1 MKRLTTRSLRSR
13 LTLRMVAIVAAAIAV
28 SCLLPVAVF
37 TSLDRHQSVIPD
49 PRDPIVVRDAVS
61 VTTNGQLQLVATE
74 SLNKLWHE
82 TPDVWI
88 FVHDDNGRSLFQH
101 GPNDV
106 VINEDAIA
114 AADAVMRAVLTDG
127 YVPMQSQLV
136 DTGHGQL
143 NIVVG
148 QGRQLPIW
156 QALTMATNNL
166 ALLVFIV
173 ISAALIIT
181 IPWMIRHEMRGLE
194 LSAKQADSIDANKR
208 GARLTNVGLPSEVIP
223 LVDAI
228 NAALERL
235 DEGHSRQQRFLAAA
249 AHELKTPIAILQ
261 TRVET
266 TIEGKARGALLLD
279 LARLN
284 TLADQL
290 LDLQR
295 FENDVALFDRFDFTA
310 LCQQVAAD
318 FAPLA
323 LSSGYALEFDSALE
337 QFIVAGDRASM
348 ERAVTNLVQN
358 AMAHGGHHGTIGL
371 QIDIDG
377 ALVVVDQGPG
387 IAEDMQD
394 RVFEPFVRAG
404 GHGPGAGLGLSLVRD
419 IVNRHG
425 GHVTVSNAPSGGAAF
440 RIALPASPAPA
451 KASQARS
458 A

>member
-37 TSLDRHQSVIPD
+37 STLDRHQSVIPD
-49 PRDPIVVRDAVS
+49 PRDPIVVRDAAV
-61 VTTNGQLQLVATE
+61 VTANGALQLQPTKGL
-74 SLNKLWHE
+74 LQLWADA
-82 TPDVWI
+82 PGAWV
-88 FVHDDNGRSLFQH
+88 FVHDDSGRSLFQR
-101 GPNDV
+101 GPDEV
-106 VINEDAIA
+106 VVDAKALA
-114 AADAVMRAVLTDG
+114 ATDAMMSTVFTDG
-127 YVPMQSQLV
+127 YIPMQSQLV
-136 DTGHGQL
+136 DTPNGKL

-156 QALTMATNNL
+156 LALTIATNNL
-166 ALLVFIV
+166 ALMAFIV

-194 LSAKQADSIDANKR
+194 LAAKQADGIDANKR

-235 DEGHSRQQRFLAAA
+235 DEGYSRQQRFLAAA

-295 FENDVALFDRFDFTA
+295 FENDVALFDRFDFIA

-323 LSSGYALEFDSALE
+323 LNSGYELEFDSALE
-337 QFIVAGDRASM
+337 QFIVAGDPASM

-358 AMAHGGHHGTIGL
+358 AMAHGGHHGTISL

-377 ALVVVDQGPG
+377 ALVVLDQGPG
-387 IAEDMQD
+387 IAEGMQD

-419 IVNRHG
+419 IVNRHR

-440 RIALPASPAPA
+440 RIALPASPDPA
-451 KASQARS
+451 KASQPRPA
-458 A
+458 